1 MAYPWPAS
9 GVLGVAVAGQGS
21 NEEAE
26 HGEARREEE
35 AVFVAP
41 VKADG
46 GEEAKG

>member
-9 GVLGVAVAGQGS
+9 GVAGVAVAGCGS

-26 HGEARREEE
+26 HDEAQCEED

-41 VKADG
+41 VEVDG
-46 GEEAKG
+46 GEEAEG

>member
-9 GVLGVAVAGQGS
+9 GVPGVAVAGCDS

-26 HGEARREEE
+26 HGEARCEEE

-41 VKADG
+41 VEADG
-46 GEEAKG
+46 GEEAEG